1 MLGPEFE
8 HHRTSD
14 CCDIEQELTASSRTA
29 QDKERLREVLPT
41 TPEDNDAAATKTGG
55 TAAVEDGAA
64 EIAEDEAA
72 AAVESSPWDI
82 NSDPSTRVTTPLLI
96 TKHLQPGAVAE
107 AAGIASTL
115 AIQMRDTGAAGCAA
129 VLHKLAD
136 RIKATSNT
144 KEEVEGTSLAVRA
157 VQDMMLARGLVREAS
172 VLGQVWDEASGESMW
187 RCHSSATNC
196 VAGLLSCCLQ
206 CAQCFSLTSRD
217 ALVSIVAVT
226 PNVTGTPSSDAKQLQ
241 IVFKR
246 TGAQRKP
253 NSGNP
258 NSLITGSQAS
268 R

>member
-82 NSDPSTRVTTPLLI
+82 NSDPSTRVTTPLPI
-96 TKHLQPGAVAE
+96 TKHLQPGAVEE

-115 AIQMRDTGAAGCAA
+115 AIQMRDTGATGCAV

-144 KEEVEGTSLAVRA
+144 KEEVEGTSLAVCA
-157 VQDMMLARGLVREAS
+157 VQA
-172 VLGQVWDEASGESMW
+172 
-187 RCHSSATNC
+187 
-196 VAGLLSCCLQ
+196 
-206 CAQCFSLTSRD
+206 
-217 ALVSIVAVT
+217 
-226 PNVTGTPSSDAKQLQ
+226 
-241 IVFKR
+241 
-246 TGAQRKP
+246 
-253 NSGNP
+253 
-258 NSLITGSQAS
+258 
-268 R
+268 